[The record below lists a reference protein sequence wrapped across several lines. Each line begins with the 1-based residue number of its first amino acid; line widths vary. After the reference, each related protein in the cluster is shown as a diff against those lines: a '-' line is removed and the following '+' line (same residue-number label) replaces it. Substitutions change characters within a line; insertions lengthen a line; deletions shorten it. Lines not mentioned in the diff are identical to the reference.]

1 MIPNKNFKLLF
12 FAVLVP
18 TLLNAQT
25 IGNITPDTYQPFHLD
40 PNYTL
45 EYQGGESGNGVT
57 WDFSDTPFSSFTGMY
72 AFFPASEGDGNENF
86 PDATHAEGNSGN
98 IGGNYNYYDF
108 SNGSWIFVGSYSAF
122 GTFETIK
129 IFDDPWEYFTVPL
142 TPESS
147 GEEAYEHHTEY
158 FGMDWAIIA
167 NCTWEAD
174 GTGTLI
180 MPNAT
185 YSEVIRVRSTCYESE
200 SLGSTTIR
208 QNTLIHH
215 FWVKEGLPTLLLYT
229 THKTST
235 LIENGETEETYQAT
249 AFIELDSETAT
260 PEVNTPTFKMYPN
273 PANDILTL
281 STENGK
287 SIDQITIYDSQG
299 RQVVRIKNIADSET
313 EFTVSQLPQGLYK
326 VVVSCD
332 GNYTQRAF
340 IKQ

>member
-1 MIPNKNFKLLF
+1 MIPKQSIKLLLLAF
-12 FAVLVP
+12 LVP
-18 TLLNAQT
+18 TWLNAQT
-25 IGNITPDTYQPFHLD
+25 IVNITPDTYQPFHLD
-40 PNYTL
+40 PNYPL
-45 EYQGGESGNGVT
+45 AYQGGESGNGVT
-57 WDFSDTPFSSFTGMY
+57 WDFSGTPFSAFTGMY
-72 AFFPASEGDGNENF
+72 AFFPASEGDGNEHF
-86 PDATHAEGNSGN
+86 PDATLAEGNSGS
-98 IGGNYNYYDF
+98 IGGHYNYYDF

-122 GTFETIK
+122 GNSETIK
-129 IFDDPWEYFTVPL
+129 IFADPWEYFTVPL

-147 GEEAYEHHTEY
+147 GEEEYEHHTEY

-260 PEVNTPTFKMYPN
+260 PEVNESTFKIYPN

-281 STENGK
+281 SAVNGK
-287 SIDQITIYDSQG
+287 SIDHIAIYDSQG
-299 RQVVRIKNIADSET
+299 RQVVRLENIADTKAEL
-313 EFTVSQLPQGLYK
+313 TVSTLPQGLYRA
-326 VVVSCD
+326 VVYCD
-332 GNYTQRAF
+332 GKYTQSSF
-340 IKQ
+340 VKQ